1 MRPPAGHFRIPVAWG
16 SENYRDGDAW
26 PVRPGEE
33 PIGRI
38 AQITR
43 SLIGNLLGPLTW
55 GRSRVVGDSML
66 PALADGQYVLLW
78 RGPSLRDRLRRGDIV
93 VLRHPVLRHQ
103 TYIKRVVGL
112 PNEDLRL
119 EDGRV
124 YVGGVRLEE
133 TYLRCPGP
141 AGQAGEWWMGPDE
154 YFVMGDNRLNSHDSR
169 YFGPVAAAQ
178 IVGRVWLRYWPRR
191 AWGLVAGAFGSRR

>member
-1 MRPPAGHFRIPVAWG
+1 M
-16 SENYRDGDAW
+16 
-26 PVRPGEE
+26 
-33 PIGRI
+33 
-38 AQITR
+38 TR
-43 SLIGNLLGPLTW
+43 SLIGKLLGPLTW

-66 PALADGQYVLLW
+66 PALADGQYVLLR
-78 RGPSLRDRLRRGDIV
+78 RGSLRDRLRRGDIV
-93 VLRHPVLRHQ
+93 VLRHPGLRHQ

-124 YVGGVRLEE
+124 YIGGVRLEE
-133 TYLRCPGP
+133 IYLRCPDP

-169 YFGPVAAAQ
+169 YFGPVSAAQ